1 MKCMDEG
8 LLQMYLD
15 GECGHEEFQHISQH
29 LETCAICQSRFTEL
43 AELENW
49 TREKVEKS
57 FFSSPHAV
65 QVDTE
70 AAWQRF
76 SQQINQHKMG
86 KNAETGTPPAAVSPM
101 NKRSWNRMNKR
112 TKQWITGV
120 STAAVVAVALS
131 IPQVQVAA
139 KDLLSIFRVDK
150 VAFVKVTTED
160 LQHAEMWLSSGKVG
174 ELELNGIG
182 KISIAD
188 SDQNGDGTTW
198 YESKEEAEK
207 AGVKLPELPDDVS
220 FNGVDVHAAHRV
232 QFEIDTEKAN
242 RLLEQ
247 VGMDKRF
254 DDQLNGKPF
263 SLQIPQTMNLY
274 LKSGDADFTYNVVEG
289 LKLQAPEGVD
299 LAELRDTVLA
309 LPFIPENVKKQM
321 VNLEDWQHTLPL
333 PYIEDKDSQVKK
345 VNVNGEEGLLV
356 ESPHRSYLIWQHNG
370 SIHMLDGAEDKAEQ
384 LMSFA
389 KKVK

>member
-1 MKCMDEG
+1 MKCVDEG
-8 LLQMYLD
+8 LLHMYLD
-15 GECGHEEFQHISQH
+15 GECGYEEFQNISQH
-29 LETCAICQSRFTEL
+29 LETCAICQARFTEL
-43 AELENW
+43 SELENW
-49 TREKVEKS
+49 TREKVERS
-57 FFSSPHAV
+57 FLSSPHEV
-65 QVDTE
+65 KVDTE

-76 SQQINQHKMG
+76 SQQINQQNIG
-86 KNAETGTPPAAVSPM
+86 KQDAEIGAAPASSPM
-101 NKRSWNRMNKR
+101 NKRSWSHMNKR

-120 STAAVVAVALS
+120 STAAAVAVALS

-150 VAFVKVTTED
+150 VAFVKVTAED
-160 LQHAEMWLSSGKVG
+160 LQHAEMWLSSGKAG

-182 KISIAD
+182 KISIDD
-188 SDQNGDGTTW
+188 SDQNGDGSVW

-207 AGVKLPELPDDVS
+207 AGVQLPELPSDVS

-289 LKLQAPEGVD
+289 LKLQAPAGVD

-321 VNLEDWQHTLPL
+321 VNLDDWQHTLPL
-333 PYIEDKDSQVKK
+333 PYIEDKDSQVKN
-345 VNVNGEEGLLV
+345 VNVNGEEGLLI

-370 SIHMLDGAEDKAEQ
+370 SIHMLDGAEAKAEQ

>member
-1 MKCMDEG
+1 
-8 LLQMYLD
+8 
-15 GECGHEEFQHISQH
+15 
-29 LETCAICQSRFTEL
+29 
-43 AELENW
+43 
-49 TREKVEKS
+49 
-57 FFSSPHAV
+57 
-65 QVDTE
+65 
-70 AAWQRF
+70 
-76 SQQINQHKMG
+76 
-86 KNAETGTPPAAVSPM
+86 
-101 NKRSWNRMNKR
+101 MNKR

-120 STAAVVAVALS
+120 STAAAVAVALS

-160 LQHAEMWLSSGKVG
+160 LQHAEKWLSSGKAG

-188 SDQNGDGTTW
+188 ADQNGDGTVW

-207 AGVKLPELPDDVS
+207 AGVKLPELPSDVG

-254 DDQLNGKPF
+254 DEKLNGKPF
-263 SLQIPQTMNLY
+263 SLQIPQSMNLY
-274 LKSGDADFTYNVVEG
+274 LRSEDTEFTYNVVEG

-321 VNLEDWQHTLPL
+321 VNLDDWQHTLPL

-389 KKVK
+389 KRVK